1 ASATL
6 PRTKG
11 LTPRGCVLMSLGP
24 LSPTRVRPCGVVHQA
39 RGSGAPAGLPPR
51 ACPLG
56 GFHLC
61 GASPRRIAATV
72 RDLKKFS
79 PRYLIPSHCS
89 GLEFEAA
96 LKAAFPRGF
105 ALDMVGTEYRFE
117 SP

>member
-1 ASATL
+1 MTPAEAVRQTGI
-6 PRTKG
+6 PR
-11 LTPRGCVLMSLGP
+11 
-24 LSPTRVRPCGVVHQA
+24 VHA
-39 RGSGAPAGLPPR
+39 L
-51 ACPLG
+51 LG